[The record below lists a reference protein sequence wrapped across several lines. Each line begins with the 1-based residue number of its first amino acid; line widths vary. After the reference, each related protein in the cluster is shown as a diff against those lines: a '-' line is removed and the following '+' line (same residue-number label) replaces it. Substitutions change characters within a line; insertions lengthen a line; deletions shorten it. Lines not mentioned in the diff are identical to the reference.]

1 MPSSWLRKKP
11 RPTPQQPHLLKTW
24 KRRFEMA
31 LDMELVKKL
40 REQTGIS
47 ILECK
52 KAIEESGGDLIKAT
66 DILRKKGFEK
76 AKAKASRV
84 TNQGA
89 IGSYIHMKGKIGVLL
104 ELGCETDFVAKN
116 EDFLQLIKEVAMQI
130 AAMNPRYISEKD
142 IPAAVLEKEKE
153 IYRAQLKNSGKP
165 ANIIEKI
172 VKGKL
177 SKYFADVC
185 LLHQNYFKDDSLTIE
200 KLIAEKIHKTGEN
213 IVVKRFVRYQVGE
226 EI

>member
-1 MPSSWLRKKP
+1 
-11 RPTPQQPHLLKTW
+11 
-24 KRRFEMA
+24 MA
-31 LDMELVKKL
+31 LDMESVKKL

-52 KAIEESGGDLIKAT
+52 KAVEESGGDLSKAA

-76 AKAKASRV
+76 AKAKSTRV

-89 IGSYIHMKGKIGVLL
+89 VGSYIHMKGKIGVLL
-104 ELGCETDFVAKN
+104 ELGCETDFVAQN
-116 EDFLQLIKEVAMQI
+116 EDFLLLLKDVAMQV

-142 IPAAVLEKEKE
+142 IPAGDLEKEKE
-153 IYRAQLKNSGKP
+153 IYRAQLKSSGKP
-165 ANIIEKI
+165 ANIIDKI
-172 VKGKL
+172 VDGKMG
-177 SKYFADVC
+177 KFYAETC
-185 LLHQNYFKDDSLTIE
+185 LLHQNFFKDDSLTIE

-226 EI
+226 EL

>member
-1 MPSSWLRKKP
+1 
-11 RPTPQQPHLLKTW
+11 
-24 KRRFEMA
+24 MA
-31 LDMELVKKL
+31 SDMEQVRKL

-52 KAIEESGGDLIKAT
+52 KAVEEAKGDLTQAGE
-66 DILRKKGFEK
+66 ILRKKGFEK
-76 AKAKASRV
+76 AKSKSSRA

-89 IGSYIHMKGKIGVLL
+89 VGAYIHMMGKIGVLV

-116 EDFLQLIKEVAMQI
+116 EDFQALIKDIAMQI

-153 IYRAQLKNSGKP
+153 IYREQLKASGKP
-165 ANIIEKI
+165 AAIVEKI
-172 VKGKL
+172 VEGKL
-177 SKYFADVC
+177 GKFYSEAC
-185 LLHQNYFKDDSLTIE
+185 LLHQNFFKDEKMTIE

-213 IVVKRFVRYQVGE
+213 IVVKRFTRYQMGE
-226 EI
+226 EF

>member
-1 MPSSWLRKKP
+1 
-11 RPTPQQPHLLKTW
+11 
-24 KRRFEMA
+24 MA

-52 KAIEESGGDLIKAT
+52 KAIEEAKGDLAQAAE
-66 DILRKKGFEK
+66 ILRKKGFEK
-76 AKAKASRV
+76 AKAKSSRA

-89 IGSYIHMKGKIGVLL
+89 VGAYIHMKGKIGVLV
-104 ELGCETDFVAKN
+104 EVGCETDFVAKN
-116 EDFLQLIKEVAMQI
+116 EDFLQLIKDIAMQI
-130 AAMNPRYISEKD
+130 AALNPRFISEKD
-142 IPAAVLEKEKE
+142 IPAEVLDKEKE
-153 IYRAQLKNSGKP
+153 IYREQLKSSGKP
-165 ANIIEKI
+165 APIIEKI
-172 VKGKL
+172 VEGKL
-177 SKYFADVC
+177 GKYYAEVC
-185 LLHQNYFKDDSLTIE
+185 LLHQNFFKDDKMTVE

>member
-1 MPSSWLRKKP
+1 
-11 RPTPQQPHLLKTW
+11 
-24 KRRFEMA
+24 MA
-31 LDMELVKKL
+31 LDMEGVKKL

-52 KAIEESGGDLIKAT
+52 KAVEEAKGDLVQAGE
-66 DILRKKGFEK
+66 ILRKKGFEK
-76 AKAKASRV
+76 AKAKSARA

-89 IGSYIHMKGKIGVLL
+89 VGAYIHMMGKIGVMV

-116 EDFLQLIKEVAMQI
+116 EDFQALIKDIAMQI

-153 IYRAQLKNSGKP
+153 IYREQLKKSGKP
-165 ANIIEKI
+165 AAIVEKI
-172 VKGKL
+172 VEGKL
-177 SKYFADVC
+177 GKFYADVC
-185 LLHQNYFKDDSLTIE
+185 LLHQNFFKDEKLTIE

-213 IVVKRFVRYQVGE
+213 IVIKRFTRYQMGE
-226 EI
+226 ES